1 MELNFYICNHCGNV
15 VEKVVDHKIPILCCG
30 EKMQLLDPS
39 IRDGAGEKHIPVL
52 SINGNIVKVS
62 VGEVSHPMEEK
73 HNIAFIALHT
83 QNGVQRKNLL
93 PSEAP
98 EATFALADGDQV
110 IAVYAYCNLHG
121 LWKTEA

>member
-1 MELNFYICNHCGNV
+1 
-15 VEKVVDHKIPILCCG
+15 
-30 EKMQLLDPS
+30 
-39 IRDGAGEKHIPVL
+39 
-52 SINGNIVKVS
+52 
-62 VGEVSHPMEEK
+62 MEEK

-93 PSEAP
+93 PDEAP

-110 IAVYAYCNLHG
+110 IAVYAFCNLHG

>member
-15 VEKVVDHKIPILCCG
+15 VEKVVDHKVPVLCCG

-39 IRDGAGEKHIPVL
+39 IRDGAGEKHVPIL
-52 SINGNIVKVS
+52 SITGNVVKVS

-93 PSEAP
+93 PDEAP

-110 IAVYAYCNLHG
+110 IAVYAFCNLHG

>member
-15 VEKVVDHKIPILCCG
+15 VEKVVDHKVPILCCG

-110 IAVYAYCNLHG
+110 IAAYAYCNLHG
-121 LWKTEA
+121 FWKTEA

>member
-1 MELNFYICNHCGNV
+1 MKFYICNHCGNV